1 MEYLKELAIRAQI
14 PLSEADKVVQIL
26 ASDDGHKPN
35 FGRTDKEKETVRQ
48 FRDQLVDANVLDT
61 PI

>member
-14 PLSEADKVVQIL
+14 PPSKADEVIRIL

-35 FGRTDKEKETVRQ
+35 FGRSDEENEAVRQ
-48 FRDQLVDANVLDT
+48 FRNQLVDANVLDT

>member
-14 PLSEADKVVQIL
+14 PLSEADEVIQIL
-26 ASDDGHKPN
+26 VSDDGHKPN
-35 FGRTDKEKETVRQ
+35 FGRTDEENEVVRQ
-48 FRDQLVDANVLDT
+48 FRDKLVDANVLNT